1 MDDKGKKDG
10 FFKRILP
17 KLGLFFDIEK
27 LKKIVDLSYIIIE
40 RLSLAFP
47 MVADDYLAFYEELV
61 EGEIRL
67 ANITQA
73 DKVLN
78 IGSGPIPATSIL
90 LDRKTGASITCIDID
105 KKTVEQAK
113 KFLKMLDK
121 HRIRVE
127 QADGTKYDAH
137 SFDVIFVSWG
147 VNNLFQIL
155 KNVSETMKDDAR
167 IVVRLPKSE
176 KFQKKL
182 EQEFK
187 GKICIRDFLFHPS
200 YSNSKSILLVKNTR

>member
-121 HRIRVE
+121 
-127 QADGTKYDAH
+127 
-137 SFDVIFVSWG
+137 
-147 VNNLFQIL
+147 LFSL
-155 KNVSETMKDDAR
+155 Y
-167 IVVRLPKSE
+167 
-176 KFQKKL
+176 QKVPHL
-182 EQEFK
+182 YCYQ
-187 GKICIRDFLFHPS
+187 S
-200 YSNSKSILLVKNTR
+200 YSKM